1 MQIIWNQGSS
11 LKQLNFIS
19 FSAFIIRR
27 VEATRPRRHWGDT
40 TGVVLMQQQRPGEQD
55 EAIKG
60 GGEVAGA
67 GAADLVGGCGG
78 DSEDGGVRVDEE
90 QLIDGE
96 P

>member
-1 MQIIWNQGSS
+1 M
-11 LKQLNFIS
+11 
-19 FSAFIIRR
+19 
-27 VEATRPRRHWGDT
+27 
-40 TGVVLMQQQRPGEQD
+40 VLRQQQRPGEQD

-90 QLIDGE
+90 RERDERLCLRLPSNKCDGE
-96 P
+96 PKLLCTTSFATHVLLII

>member
-1 MQIIWNQGSS
+1 MA
-11 LKQLNFIS
+11 L
-19 FSAFIIRR
+19 RR
-27 VEATRPRRHWGDT
+27 QRR
-40 TGVVLMQQQRPGEQD
+40 LGEED